1 MSGSEPPP
9 ETPDSLIPPTDSES
23 APDVGPYRVLARKYR
38 PTTFDELIGQDV
50 LVRTLTNAFNMG
62 RLAHAFIL
70 TGVRGIGKTTTARI
84 IARALNCIGPDG
96 TGDPTTSPCGVCE
109 HCRAIAEDR
118 HVDILEMDAA
128 SRTGVDDIREL
139 IDGVRYRPTQ
149 ARYKVYIID
158 EVHMLSRN
166 AFNALLKTL
175 EEPPEHVKFVFAT
188 TEIRK
193 VPVTVLSRCQR
204 FDLSRVDAETLSV
217 HFAGIAKKEGAAF
230 TETALNLIVRAA
242 DGSVRD
248 GLSLLDQAI
257 SQVEAGLGV
266 EIGDEQVRAM
276 LGLADR
282 SQTFM
287 LLEAILG
294 GDVPQALNLFDQQYI
309 AGADPAAILE
319 DMLDVVHWL
328 TRIKIVPAVADEAGV
343 PEMERVRG
351 KDLEARLKMPALA
364 RAWQMMLKGLQE
376 VRVAPSARQATEM
389 VLVRLAYSATLP
401 TPEAALQSLPA
412 GGDTAVPGP
421 ASSSIEP
428 AASSPV
434 SPSSTSGAPP
444 DSVADHS
451 PPTSEASAPVPP
463 PIQQRTGTDD
473 AGPSASAEV
482 MPNGRPEPP
491 LEDALPVQEE
501 VAEPAPEP
509 GLQSFA
515 DIVALA
521 GERREVVLKAHLE
534 NDVHIVDFETG
545 KIEFRPTE
553 TAPSDLAGR
562 LTSFLN
568 DQTNIRWV
576 VTVSG
581 EEGAPTM
588 TQDRAAE
595 QAALEAEAT
604 GHPLVKAVLETFPDA
619 TVEDVRR
626 AASKDD

>member
-204 FDLSRVDAETLSV
+204 FDLSRVDAETLSA

-412 GGDTAVPGP
+412 GGDT
-421 ASSSIEP
+421 
-428 AASSPV
+428 
-434 SPSSTSGAPP
+434 
-444 DSVADHS
+444 
-451 PPTSEASAPVPP
+451 
-463 PIQQRTGTDD
+463 
-473 AGPSASAEV
+473 
-482 MPNGRPEPP
+482 
-491 LEDALPVQEE
+491 
-501 VAEPAPEP
+501 
-509 GLQSFA
+509 
-515 DIVALA
+515 
-521 GERREVVLKAHLE
+521 
-534 NDVHIVDFETG
+534 
-545 KIEFRPTE
+545 
-553 TAPSDLAGR
+553 
-562 LTSFLN
+562 
-568 DQTNIRWV
+568 
-576 VTVSG
+576 
-581 EEGAPTM
+581 
-588 TQDRAAE
+588 
-595 QAALEAEAT
+595 
-604 GHPLVKAVLETFPDA
+604 
-619 TVEDVRR
+619 
-626 AASKDD
+626 